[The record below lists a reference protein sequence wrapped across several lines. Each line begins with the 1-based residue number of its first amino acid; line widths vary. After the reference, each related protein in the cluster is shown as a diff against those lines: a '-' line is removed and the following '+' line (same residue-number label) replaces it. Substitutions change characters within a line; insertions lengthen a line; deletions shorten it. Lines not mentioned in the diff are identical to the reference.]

1 MAEDI
6 LDMMREEFQHRI
18 RSDPTIMEIRDL
30 INAGAEYPEAEKY
43 ATRAGQLLSEVMKE
57 YISPDLFA
65 QLGKIEPAELAHYIT
80 PMLNQGYDYV
90 SAATMT
96 VQKFMN
102 SKFGVGLQAVASEF
116 DHSAA
121 MNIVGK
127 MCEYENF
134 EDSLFMLDE
143 PIVQNLLQVVTDT
156 MHENLQKQSDFGL
169 DVFVVRKAEA
179 GACPWCRGLAGTYE
193 YSEVSSKGEDVW
205 RRHND
210 CRCEITYNMGDF
222 YSETVQNYRYRR
234 IRG

>member
-6 LDMMREEFQHRI
+6 LDMMRKEFQRRI
-18 RSDPTIMEIRDL
+18 RSDPEVSELREL
-30 INAGAEYPEAEKY
+30 INAGAEYPTAEKY
-43 ATRAGQLLSEVMKE
+43 ATRAGQILSEVMKE
-57 YISPDLFA
+57 YISPDLFS
-65 QLGKIEPAELAHYIT
+65 QIGKIEPAELAHYIT

-90 SAATMT
+90 SAASMA
-96 VQKFMN
+96 VQQFMN
-102 SKFGVGLQAVASEF
+102 SKFGVGLEVVASEF

-127 MCEYENF
+127 MCEYDNF

-143 PIVQNLLQVVTDT
+143 PIVQNMLQVVTDT

-222 YSETVQNYRYRR
+222 YSEIVQNYRYRR